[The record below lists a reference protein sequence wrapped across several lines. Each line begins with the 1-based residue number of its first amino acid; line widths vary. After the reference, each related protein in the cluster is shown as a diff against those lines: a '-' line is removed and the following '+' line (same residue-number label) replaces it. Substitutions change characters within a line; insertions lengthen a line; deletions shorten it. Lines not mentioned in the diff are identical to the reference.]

1 MKIEDYE
8 RQLEWIRIIHGN
20 SESVW
25 SELNIPIKVLN
36 DKLLID
42 KKYEADVRSRVSPEY
57 ANSEIL
63 FR

>member
-8 RQLEWIRIIHGN
+8 RQLEWIRIINGN
-20 SESVW
+20 SESLW

-36 DKLLID
+36 DKLFID

>member
-8 RQLEWIRIIHGN
+8 RQLEWIRIIN
-20 SESVW
+20 SNPGGLW

>member
-8 RQLEWIRIIHGN
+8 RQLEWIRIIN
-20 SESVW
+20 SNSGGLW

-36 DKLLID
+36 DKFLID

-57 ANSEIL
+57 ANSEIV
-63 FR
+63 FK

>member
-8 RQLEWIRIIHGN
+8 RQLEWVRIINGN
-20 SESVW
+20 SEILW

-36 DKLLID
+36 DKLLIG

-57 ANSEIL
+57 ANSEIV
-63 FR
+63 FK

>member
-8 RQLEWIRIIHGN
+8 RQLEWIRIINSN
-20 SESVW
+20 SESLW

-42 KKYEADVRSRVSPEY
+42 KRYEADVRSRVSPEY
-57 ANSEIL
+57 VNSEIV
-63 FR
+63 FK

>member
-8 RQLEWIRIIHGN
+8 RQLEWIRIINGN

-42 KKYEADVRSRVSPEY
+42 KKYENDSY
-57 ANSEIL
+57 
-63 FR
+63 